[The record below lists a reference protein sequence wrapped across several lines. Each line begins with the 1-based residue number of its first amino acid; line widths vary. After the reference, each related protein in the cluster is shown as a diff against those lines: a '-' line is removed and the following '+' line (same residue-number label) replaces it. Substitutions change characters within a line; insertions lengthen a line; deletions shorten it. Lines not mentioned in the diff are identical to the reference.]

1 VTIQQTTS
9 TREARPGPAQRSARS
24 HARPS
29 ADDARA
35 LAADSSTFAPAMA
48 LLPNPIRADVSC
60 LYRVLR
66 TLDDLVDENDPR
78 ALERVQAVERWALGA
93 QAEDPLADASRVDA
107 PETDLPQPDTPETRA
122 LAGLAA
128 RHPLARGSLVEF
140 CEGMRHDIAH
150 GSIETEEDFMRYCQ
164 RAGGSVGVV
173 LATILGTRNPEGKT
187 RMAALGRAMQV
198 TNILRDIDE
207 DLAHG
212 RVYISRAAIER
223 FGNPSPGARE
233 ELMRDHI
240 ARADALYEEGL
251 EAIPLLREGRR
262 AMALAG
268 ALYREILREIERE
281 GYGSRPGRVV
291 VAPWR
296 RRLLAMRVRLSTQGE
311 REGAI

>member
-1 VTIQQTTS
+1 MTTQQRTS
-9 TREARPGPAQRSARS
+9 TPGVRPGPASPGARS
-24 HARPS
+24 QAPPS

-48 LLPNPIRADVSC
+48 LLPAPIRADVAC

-66 TLDDLVDENDPR
+66 TLDDLVDEDDPR
-78 ALERVQAVERWALGA
+78 ALERVRAVERWALG
-93 QAEDPLADASRVDA
+93 QES
-107 PETDLPQPDTPETRA
+107 DTPETRA

-140 CEGMRHDIAH
+140 CEGMRHDIAR
-150 GSIETEEDFMRYCQ
+150 GSVETDADFMRYCQ

-173 LATILGTRNPEGKT
+173 LATILGTRNPEGEA
-187 RMAALGRAMQV
+187 RMATLGQAMQV

-207 DLAHG
+207 DRAHG

-223 FGNPSPGARE
+223 FGFPSPGARE

-251 EAIPLLREGRR
+251 RAIPLLREGRR
-262 AMALAG
+262 AMALA
-268 ALYREILREIERE
+268 AVLYREILREIERE
-281 GYGSRPGRVV
+281 GYGTRPGRVV

-296 RRLLAMRVRLSTQGE
+296 RKALSVRCRMRPS
-311 REGAI
+311 